1 MLEDADLAPPGAV
14 NPILT
19 GVNLTLNPGDIGVL
33 LGANGSGKTTLLR
46 TAAGLWNPLAGRIR
60 SPSRGEF
67 DPTRVGLLLEDP
79 SAQFVGGTVREEIEF
94 ALENLGL
101 QMQVIAERVEA
112 TLERMDLNPIALR
125 DPRTLSPGE
134 QQRCLLAT
142 SLAPGPDVLLLDDP
156 FLYLGPGEGY
166 RAWRRLVEVVRE
178 GHVRA
183 ALLATHDA
191 ELATEADRV
200 GVLAGGRLSIWGSPG
215 DLLDHPLPEGIDP
228 PLGPWVVDRLVEQ
241 GWRIP
246 PGAWDPAGLAARL
259 YEASR

>member
-1 MLEDADLAPPGAV
+1 MEGADLAPPGAI

-19 GVNLTLNPGDIGVL
+19 GVSLSLNPGEIGIL
-33 LGANGSGKTTLLR
+33 LGSNGSGKTTLLR
-46 TAAGLWNPLAGRIR
+46 TAAGLWDPLGGRIR

-79 SAQFVGGTVREEIEF
+79 SAQFVAGTVREEIEF

-101 QMQVIAERVEA
+101 RMPIIAERVDA
-112 TLERMDLNPIALR
+112 TLQRMDLASIALR

-134 QQRCLLAT
+134 QQRCLLAA
-142 SLAPGPDVLLLDDP
+142 SLAPGPDLLLLDDP

-166 RAWRRLVEVVRE
+166 RAWQGLVEVVRT
-178 GHVRA
+178 GHVQA

-200 GVLAGGRLSIWGSPG
+200 GVLAGGELSGWGSP
-215 DLLDHPLPEGIDP
+215 LEILDRPLPEGVDS
-228 PLGPWVVDRLVEQ
+228 PLGPWLVDRLAER
-241 GWRIP
+241 GWKIS
-246 PGAWDPAGLAARL
+246 PGAWDPAGLVARL
-259 YEASR
+259 HEASRS